1 MSWGF
6 EAVEVVRV
14 LRARGCDSAG
24 NIDYSVFFGKLGQT
38 SAVDELAMSAAGVVM
53 LGYLLDDAFQV
64 RLADQDKVARRLPF
78 SLTLRGGRGKTTLL
92 WLEIY

>member
-1 MSWGF
+1 MVTPCRKGGCDWVSWGF

-38 SAVDELAMSAAGVVM
+38 SAVDELAMSAAGV
-53 LGYLLDDAFQV
+53 GYAAL
-64 RLADQDKVARRLPF
+64 
-78 SLTLRGGRGKTTLL
+78 ST
-92 WLEIY
+92 